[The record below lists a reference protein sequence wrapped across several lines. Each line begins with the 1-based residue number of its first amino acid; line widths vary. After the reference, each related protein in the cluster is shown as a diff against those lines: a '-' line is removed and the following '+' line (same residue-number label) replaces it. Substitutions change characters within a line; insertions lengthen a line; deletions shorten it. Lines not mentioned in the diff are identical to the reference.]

1 MQTNSSQGRR
11 AAAQSALNE
20 GHGSDDEQA
29 CPDVSTAENDIIK
42 QFLVGNLNSL
52 DRKHSFHG
60 NFDFC
65 LSDIAL

>member
-29 CPDVSTAENDIIK
+29 CPDISTVKNDIMQ
-42 QFLVGNLNSL
+42 QFLAGNLISL
-52 DRKHSFHG
+52 GRKHSFQGH
-60 NFDFC
+60 FHFC
-65 LSDIAL
+65 

>member
-29 CPDVSTAENDIIK
+29 CPDVSTAENDII
-42 QFLVGNLNSL
+42 QHFLAGNLNSL
-52 DRKHSFHG
+52 GGKHSFHG
-60 NFDFC
+60 HIDFC
-65 LSDIAL
+65 RRDIF